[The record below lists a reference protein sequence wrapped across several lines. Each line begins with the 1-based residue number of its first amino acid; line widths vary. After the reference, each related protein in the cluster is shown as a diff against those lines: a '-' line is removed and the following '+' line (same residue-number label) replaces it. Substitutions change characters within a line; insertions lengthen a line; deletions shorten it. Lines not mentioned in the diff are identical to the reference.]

1 MKKIL
6 IIILSVVFCMVL
18 VSCDNDNFN
27 EETIALNNVIDE
39 SVIDT
44 TTTNEDSTKPIE
56 NNNTDSND
64 SKESAAQ
71 DNWTNNY

>member
-71 DNWTNNY
+71 NNWTNNY

>member
-1 MKKIL
+1 
-6 IIILSVVFCMVL
+6 MVL